1 MRKLNAMGKILIIED
16 DQQLRDMLVYFLAD
30 IEGYNVLT
38 LSTGEGALNTI
49 LETRPSLVLLDVQLP
64 NENGLNILSDLRS
77 KGEMLPVI
85 VMTANDNELTETN
98 ALSLG
103 ANDYIT
109 KPIRTA
115 ALRERIKRQL
125 SASSLEDGYTQ
136 STTVVLAPLEQEV
149 TMYLK
154 KQCLVHKNIEMKL
167 LPSDIEV
174 LMSLTKNDF
183 PKPIRDIF
191 YDIHGFECPVDDR
204 SVYMRISSL
213 RKRLSNQWPDLELIK
228 NHRAKGFFLSH
239 RILVK

>member
-1 MRKLNAMGKILIIED
+1 MDTILIIED
-16 DQQLRDMLVYFLAD
+16 DQQLRDMLVYFLEN
-30 IEGYNVLT
+30 IEGYDVLT
-38 LSTGEGALNTI
+38 LSTGGGALNTI
-49 LETRPSLVLLDVQLP
+49 LETRPSLALLDVQLP
-64 NENGLNILSDLRS
+64 NENGLSILSDLRS

-103 ANDYIT
+103 ASDYIT

-115 ALRERIKRQL
+115 ALRERVKRQL

-136 STTVVLAPLEQEV
+136 SMTIDSVPFEQEL

-154 KQCLVHKNIEMKL
+154 KQCLVHKNFEMKL

-174 LMSLTKNDF
+174 LLSLAKEGH
-183 PKPIRDIF
+183 PKPIKDIF

-204 SVYMRISSL
+204 SIYMRISSL
-213 RKRLSNQWPDLELIK
+213 RK
-228 NHRAKGFFLSH
+228 
-239 RILVK
+239 